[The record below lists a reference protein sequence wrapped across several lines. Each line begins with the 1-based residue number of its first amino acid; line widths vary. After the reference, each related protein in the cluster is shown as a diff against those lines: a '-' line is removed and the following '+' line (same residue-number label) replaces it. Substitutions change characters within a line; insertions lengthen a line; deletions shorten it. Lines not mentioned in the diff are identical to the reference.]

1 MRLEGLPVGDIGG
14 DRFLLLYASQ
24 TGQAEAIARR
34 IQAMSLGH
42 SLAPDLRCV
51 SSFDD
56 SFKDLQT
63 ETCIVVIVSTTDDGL
78 VPEKA
83 RRFLRSL
90 RKAPDLFLSGTRY
103 AILGLGDTNYSN
115 FCNGSRILEA
125 RFEALGAESFYE
137 TGYADDAVGLELVV
151 EPWIEGLWQALRDC
165 LGSAMAATGKS
176 QLVEPPLGVP
186 AAEGLTKCC
195 LPSSVELTL
204 PQWKE
209 PTVMV
214 EFTEEPPVERA
225 WQGGNAL
232 PFQDSDVVEA
242 TLISARMLTSSDA
255 VRETWE
261 LTFQLPS
268 EAKIDFKPGDS
279 FGFLCPNKNSDVQ
292 ELMAQIGCN
301 RGTCSISLSPGKPS
315 KGFEHLPKNLCDLK
329 WVLKTCCDLRGV
341 PKKVFLRVLADHA
354 SDEND
359 RRRLLELSSR
369 EGAKDYANFV
379 LESRTSIFSILTA
392 FPSCKPSVAVLLE
405 HLPRLMP
412 RYYSVCN
419 WEPAQGHGSHNFK
432 IIYKMCPFLTPKGTK
447 EQGLCTGWLTSLA
460 EDVTN
465 SKSLVKKME
474 NLQLTQSEQR
484 KCVVPVYLR
493 RNVSF
498 RLPES
503 LDFPVIMIGPGSG
516 VAPFLSYL
524 QWRREAMRAS
534 RPEGHDGET
543 WLFTGCRHRHLDFL
557 YEAELTLLVRDGT
570 LSNLVVAFSRDPEFK
585 ETKEDSGATLMSE
598 HSCDLQGFEKCAME
612 MVSSGAEQAK
622 LDIDC
627 SLQSAAGDSRPNA
640 WLHAGRY
647 VQDCLRT
654 CSSDVA
660 RLLRK
665 HEARVYVC
673 GDARGMATGVRD
685 ALVEIL
691 VREGDAA
698 SVADALTSLKA
709 MQKQG
714 RYLQDVWT

>member
-1 MRLEGLPVGDIGG
+1 GG

-34 IQAMSLGH
+34 IQGMSLGH
-42 SLAPDLRCV
+42 NLKPDLRCM

-90 RKAPDLFLSGTRY
+90 RKAPDLFLSGIRY

-125 RFEALGAESFYE
+125 RFEALGAERFYE

-165 LGSAMAATGKS
+165 LRSAMAATGKS
-176 QLVEPPLGVP
+176 QHIERPLGAP
-186 AAEGLTKCC
+186 A
-195 LPSSVELTL
+195 
-204 PQWKE
+204 E

-214 EFTEEPPVERA
+214 EFMKEPPVEHT
-225 WQGGNAL
+225 WQGGSSL

-268 EAKIDFKPGDS
+268 KAKIDFKPGDS
-279 FGFLCPNKNSDVQ
+279 FGFLCPNRNSDVQ
-292 ELMAQIGCN
+292 KLMAQIGCTG
-301 RGTCSISLSPGKPS
+301 GTCSISLSPGKPS
-315 KGFEHLPKNLCDLK
+315 KGFEHLPKNLCDVK
-329 WVLKTCCDLRGV
+329 WLLKTCCDLRGV

-354 SDEND
+354 SDEKD

-392 FPSCKPSVAVLLE
+392 FPSCKPSVALLLE

-419 WEPAQGHGSHNFK
+419 WEPAQGHGSRNFK
-432 IIYKMCPFLTPKGTK
+432 IIYKMCPFSTLKGIK

-460 EDVTN
+460 ED
-465 SKSLVKKME
+465 
-474 NLQLTQSEQR
+474 SEQWQ
-484 KCVVPVYLR
+484 CVVPVYLR
-493 RNVSF
+493 QNISF
-498 RLPES
+498 RFPES
-503 LDFPVIMIGPGSG
+503 LDIPIIMIGPGSG

-524 QWRREAMRAS
+524 QWRREAMRAP
-534 RPEGHDGET
+534 RPERHDGET

-557 YEAELTLLVRDGT
+557 YEAELELLVRDGT

-585 ETKEDSGATLMSE
+585 ERKEDPRTTL
-598 HSCDLQGFEKCAME
+598 
-612 MVSSGAEQAK
+612 
-622 LDIDC
+622 I
-627 SLQSAAGDSRPNA
+627 
-640 WLHAGRY
+640 
-647 VQDCLRT
+647 
-654 CSSDVA
+654 SDVA

-665 HEARVYVC
+665 QEAQVYVC

-685 ALVEIL
+685 ALVDIL